1 MKGFWVRMKGQARW
15 KLLVTTDLKITFLTA
30 MKYYQTRWSIEVFFR
45 DCKQNLGFSHCQSLD
60 FDAQIANISIVFMNY
75 LILALKK
82 RFQDYETL
90 GVLFMHFKEMMLKRT
105 IVQKIWELLVELF
118 ESVFMFLGVE
128 WELYIQTLIYKQDEI
143 IKEMEKSLN
152 TLFSLS
158 HKELSL

>member
-1 MKGFWVRMKGQARW
+1 
-15 KLLVTTDLKITFLTA
+15 
-30 MKYYQTRWSIEVFFR
+30 
-45 DCKQNLGFSHCQSLD
+45 
-60 FDAQIANISIVFMNY
+60 MNY

-152 TLFSLS
+152 MLFSLS